1 MFFFWTKYDCT
12 ESLKFRKGDFANY
25 NLVCNNS
32 IIETGGAAS
41 LKYGT
46 VS

>member
-1 MFFFWTKYDCT
+1 MFLKSMTAQ
-12 ESLKFRKGDFANY
+12 SLKFRKGDFANY
-25 NLVCNNS
+25 NLARNNS
-32 IIETGGAAS
+32 IIVTGGAAS